1 MKVITNFQDAV
12 HDTAINYHRKLR
24 EKAIRKSEL
33 DEIKGIGE
41 VKKRQLLTQFGS
53 VEKIKNAS
61 IDDLKKIKGLNDE
74 IIKRLKEL

>member
-1 MKVITNFQDAV
+1 M
-12 HDTAINYHRKLR
+12 
-24 EKAIRKSEL
+24 
-33 DEIKGIGE
+33 
-41 VKKRQLLTQFGS
+41 KKRQLLTQFGS